1 MTTVAIEKAQKD
13 LPDLIRRALK
23 GEEIL
28 ITGEDQGTLV
38 RLLPSVFEEA
48 TAVERGYG
56 SWAGKFEVDER
67 FFEPVS
73 DEECGYNGS
82 QAG

>member
-28 ITGEDQGTLV
+28 ITGEDQKVSV
-38 RLLPSVFEEA
+38 RLLPAGFDEA
-48 TAVERGYG
+48 VAVQRGYG
-56 SWAGKFEVDER
+56 AWAGQFELTGR
-67 FFEPVS
+67 FFEPLS
-73 DEECGYNGS
+73 DEECGF
-82 QAG
+82 AGGRG

>member
-28 ITGEDQGTLV
+28 ITGEGQASV
-38 RLLPSVFEEA
+38 RLLPTGFNEP
-48 TAVERGYG
+48 TAHQRGYG
-56 SWAGKFEVDER
+56 SWAGQFEVSSR
-67 FFEPVS
+67 FFEPLS
-73 DEECGYNGS
+73 DEECGYDSG
-82 QAG
+82 QPAG